1 MRSAMKQSP
10 ALSEKQQPTS
20 EQLHILNLLQ
30 TTKSN
35 LLINA
40 LAGSGKTSTLEM
52 IQDVATPPVLCLA
65 FNRRIADEMAKRFR
79 STTTV
84 RTFNSLGHRI
94 WGAACAGKL
103 ALDPKKTQD
112 LLRESI
118 RSLSKPTQGEAYD
131 IFWEVVSAVGLA
143 KSLGY
148 IPTGKFPT
156 GRRLID
162 DTEFYARLDE
172 QPSDLLVDLCESTL
186 LASIKAAYAGSI
198 DYNDQV
204 YMPALFGGTYPRHPL
219 VLVDEA
225 QDLSPVNHEML
236 NHLSKSRII
245 AVGDPFQSIY
255 GFRGAV
261 QSGMRKLQERFGM
274 IEADLSVSFRCPEVI
289 VRSVHWRV
297 PKMQWVKG
305 GGRAV
310 RLRNP
315 NCTSF
320 ADGSA
325 IICRNNAPLFALA
338 LRLLSSGRSVSV
350 SGSDIGP
357 KVIGI
362 MRRLGPET
370 MNKETLLN
378 AIESWRAEK
387 IAKQSA
393 TAGDIADCM
402 QVFAGFGETLAQAIA
417 YAEHLF
423 GQKGTLQLLT
433 GHKAKGLEWNTVYH
447 LDPFLIGDS
456 EQEHNLRYVISTRA
470 KEAYY
475 EIESR
480 EIRWES

>member
-1 MRSAMKQSP
+1 MK
-10 ALSEKQQPTS
+10 ARAFTAKEIQPWLEPTA
-20 EQLHILNLLQ
+20 EQTHILHLL
-30 TTKSN
+30 TSTKSN

-40 LAGSGKTSTLEM
+40 LAGTGKTSTLEL

-65 FNRRIADEMAKRFR
+65 FNRRIADEMSKRFR

-103 ALDPKKTQD
+103 ALDPKKIPD

-131 IFWEVVSAVGLA
+131 IFWETVSAIGLA

-148 IPTGKFPT
+148 VPDGKFNNSK
-156 GRRLID
+156 RLVGSD
-162 DTEFYARLDE
+162 DFYGRLDE
-172 QPSDLLVDLCESTL
+172 SPSDLLRDLVEDVLT
-186 LASIKAAYAGSI
+186 ASIREAYSGSI

-261 QSGMRKLQERFGM
+261 QSGMRRLQERFAM
-274 IEADLSVSFRCPEVI
+274 TEADLSVSFRCPEVI

-315 NCTSF
+315 SSAGF
-320 ADGSA
+320 VDGSA
-325 IICRNNAPLFALA
+325 IICRNNAPLFALG
-338 LRLLSSGRSVSV
+338 LRLLSSGRSISIA
-350 SGSDIGP
+350 GSDIGP

-362 MRRLGPET
+362 LRRLGPET

-387 IAKQSA
+387 ISKQSTSA
-393 TAGDIADCM
+393 SDIADCM
-402 QVFAGFGETLAQAIA
+402 AIFAGFGETLGQAVA
-417 YAEHLF
+417 YADHLF
-423 GQKGTLQLLT
+423 EQKGTLQLLT
-433 GHKAKGLEWNTVYH
+433 GHKAKGLEWPTVYH
-447 LDPFLIGDS
+447 LDSFLLGDS
-456 EQEHNLRYVISTRA
+456 EQELNLRYVISTRA

-480 EIRWES
+480 EIRWE